1 MNSTKKIDSFSGL
14 IQDIVDSTQ
23 NAFNE
28 YNKNYKGYMYDSLCY
43 RYQLARYKAC
53 EADAMDLVMTKGISK
68 REAEAKARQAYERD
82 CLRFYQKLIMI
93 IQKLFYRILKY
104 QIIHILNM
112 NGIIVFN
119 LEEGAI

>member
-1 MNSTKKIDSFSGL
+1 MKKKYYRKRDNNF
-14 IQDIVDSTQ
+14 IQI
-23 NAFNE
+23 
-28 YNKNYKGYMYDSLCY
+28 KLK
-43 RYQLARYKAC
+43 K
-53 EADAMDLVMTKGISK
+53 K
-68 REAEAKARQAYERD
+68 
-82 CLRFYQKLIMI
+82 FYQKLIMI